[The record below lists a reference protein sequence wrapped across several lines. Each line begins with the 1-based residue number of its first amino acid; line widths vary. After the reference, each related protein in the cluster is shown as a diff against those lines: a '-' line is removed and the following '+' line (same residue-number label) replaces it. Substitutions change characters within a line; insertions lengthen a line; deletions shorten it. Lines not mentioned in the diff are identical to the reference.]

1 MGYSHL
7 LLFLEKALK
16 TTMSTNVKALGI
28 FSGGLDSILAALL
41 LRAQGIDVYCVTF
54 VTPFFDAEKAVE
66 MAAYYNLPLQIQD
79 ISVPHLAML
88 KNPRYGYGRNMN
100 PCIDCHAQMFAMA
113 AQIMEQEDYAFLF
126 SGEVIGQRPKSQN
139 RAALQAVNKAS
150 GCGDKILR
158 PLSAK
163 CLPVTRMEEEGL
175 VDRERLES
183 IQGRSRKG
191 QAALAEYLGVDKFP
205 TSGGGCLLTEDSF
218 STRLR
223 YLFQDQPECT
233 PRDIEVLKHGRAFR
247 LSATAMLSL
256 GRKKSD
262 NEKLIGF
269 AGTELPV
276 MRNENFS
283 GPTGVLCGS
292 PTQKDLTLAAALIA
306 AYGKGKNEDSVTVR
320 IENCGA
326 QTQFL
331 AVTPLSREQAVT
343 MQL

>member
-1 MGYSHL
+1 
-7 LLFLEKALK
+7 
-16 TTMSTNVKALGI
+16 MSTKVKALGI
-28 FSGGLDSILAALL
+28 FSGGLDSTLAALL
-41 LRAQGIDVYCVTF
+41 LRAQGIEVSCVTF
-54 VTPFFDAEKAVE
+54 VTPFFNAEKATG

-79 ISVPHLAML
+79 ISTPHLAML

-113 AQIMEQEDYAFLF
+113 ARIMEQEGYAFLF

-163 CLPVTRMEEEGL
+163 HLPITRMEEEGL
-175 VDRERLES
+175 VDRERLEEL
-183 IQGRSRKG
+183 QGRSRKG
-191 QAALAEYLGVDKFP
+191 QAALAERLGVDKFP
-205 TSGGGCLLTEDSF
+205 SSGGGCLLTESSF

-223 YLFQDQPECT
+223 CLLQDQPECT
-233 PRDIEVLKHGRAFR
+233 PRDVELLKHGRAFR
-247 LSATAMLSL
+247 LAATAMLSL
-256 GRKKSD
+256 GRKKSN
-262 NEKLIGF
+262 NEMLHTL
-269 AGTELPV
+269 AGTELPL

-283 GPTGVLCGS
+283 GPNGVLCGT
-292 PTQKDLTLAAALIA
+292 PTQEDLALAAALVA
-306 AYGKGKNEDSVTVR
+306 AYGKGKDEDRVTIR

-331 AVTPLSREQAVT
+331 QVAPLSREQAIT